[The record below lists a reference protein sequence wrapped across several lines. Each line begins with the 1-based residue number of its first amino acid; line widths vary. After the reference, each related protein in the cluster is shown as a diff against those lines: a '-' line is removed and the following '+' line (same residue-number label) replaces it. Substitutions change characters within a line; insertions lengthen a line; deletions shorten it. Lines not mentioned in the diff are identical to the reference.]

1 MTQFS
6 WKNHKKPFV
15 ILAPMAGYTDSS
27 FRQFVKKIAPDT
39 ICFTE
44 LISADGLAYNSP
56 KTKRMLNFDD
66 SERPN
71 ILQLFGRRLEHFKE
85 AVKIAE
91 DFGFDGVDINMGC
104 PARKV
109 VSSMHGSALIK
120 TPDFAFEIVETCV
133 KNTKLPVSVKTRLGW
148 EDNSTLE
155 SFTKGLEDA
164 GAQLITIHGRTT
176 KQMFT
181 GAADWDPIYKIKENR
196 SIPII
201 GNGDIKSGEDA
212 VERLKNLDGVMVGR
226 ATFGNPWLMGEVCVS
241 LGISDQKRVIK
252 HPENLDELKKAMLM
266 HCEMSLKT
274 HGPIKGILDV
284 RKHFATYIKG
294 FSNASQYRA
303 ELVRVESIED
313 VKNILNK
320 ISSL

>member
-1 MTQFS
+1 MTSFS
-6 WKNHKKPFV
+6 WKNHKKPLV

-27 FRQFVKKIAPDT
+27 FRQFVKKVSPDT
-39 ICFTE
+39 ICYTE

-71 ILQLFGRRLEHFKE
+71 ILQLFGKRLDHFAE
-85 AVKIAE
+85 AVRIAE

-120 TPDFAFEIVETCV
+120 TPDLAFQIVETCA

-148 EDNSTLE
+148 EDDSTLE

-164 GAQLITIHGRTT
+164 GAQMIALHGRTT
-176 KQMFT
+176 SQMF
-181 GAADWDPIYKIKENR
+181 GGKADWDPIYKIKEQR

-201 GNGDIKSGEDA
+201 GNGDINSAENA

-226 ATFGNPWLMGEVCVS
+226 ATFGNPWLMGEVCVA
-241 LGISDQKRVIK
+241 LGISDQDDVIK
-252 HPENLDELKKAMLM
+252 RPETLDQLKAGMLM
-266 HCEMSLKT
+266 HCELCVKA
-274 HGPIKGILDV
+274 HGPIKGMLDV

-294 FSNASQYRA
+294 FPNASKYRS
-303 ELVRVESIED
+303 ELVRVESVED
-313 VKNILNK
+313 VKRILDQ
-320 ISSL
+320 IG